1 MKSQSNNKIKIKQ
14 SKASKLRLT
23 LGLSII
29 LVWIVIGFY
38 AFKDVKNFVEWFEDL
53 GPFAPILFTI
63 MLSFAVVILVPT
75 PILKVGA
82 GAIFPFWMA
91 TLVNFIAS
99 VVGGLLA
106 FLLGRWLFRDAISD
120 IVASDDRLLRLE
132 QAISEEA
139 MQISILVRLS
149 PLIPDEW
156 LNYVMASGPVSTRV
170 FVISNMSSLVY
181 SVAYAYF
188 GYVAGKIVLSGDGL
202 SGFKDSP
209 SGYVMLLI
217 GVIASVIVTVIIM
230 RITMKALDTK
240 IAVE

>member
-1 MKSQSNNKIKIKQ
+1 MP
-14 SKASKLRLT
+14 LWWVDYLP
-23 LGLSII
+23 
-29 LVWIVIGFY
+29 FY
-38 AFKDVKNFVEWFEDL
+38 LEDGYL
-53 GPFAPILFTI
+53 E
-63 MLSFAVVILVPT
+63 MQYQ
-75 PILKVGA
+75 
-82 GAIFPFWMA
+82 
-91 TLVNFIAS
+91 
-99 VVGGLLA
+99 
-106 FLLGRWLFRDAISD
+106 ISLPQMF
-120 IVASDDRLLRLE
+120 RLLRLE

-181 SVAYAYF
+181 SIAYAYF

-209 SGYVMLLI
+209 SGYIMLII

>member
-1 MKSQSNNKIKIKQ
+1 M
-14 SKASKLRLT
+14 
-23 LGLSII
+23 
-29 LVWIVIGFY
+29 
-38 AFKDVKNFVEWFEDL
+38 
-53 GPFAPILFTI
+53 
-63 MLSFAVVILVPT
+63 
-75 PILKVGA
+75 
-82 GAIFPFWMA
+82 
-91 TLVNFIAS
+91 VNFIAS

-209 SGYVMLLI
+209 SGYVMLII